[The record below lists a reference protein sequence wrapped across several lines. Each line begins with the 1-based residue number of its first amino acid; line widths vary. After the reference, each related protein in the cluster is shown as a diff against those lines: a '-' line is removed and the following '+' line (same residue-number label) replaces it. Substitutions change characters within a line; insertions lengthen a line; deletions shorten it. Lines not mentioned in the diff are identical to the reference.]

1 MLPFGSLQRRLLA
14 VVLVALAP
22 IVALSGVNLVLSARQ
37 QRADQ
42 LRATTETMRAMV
54 GAVDTELDRLTAV
67 LQALAASS
75 SLQRG
80 DLQDFH
86 DTVRRAKAQ
95 DPSWANIVLAD
106 PAGKQLVNL
115 LRPYGASLPDRPAR
129 PDMFV
134 LVVRDRRPTIG
145 PVVPHGPIIHTPTF
159 AIDVPVMRGS
169 ELRYVLT
176 GVVDP
181 ESIRGVIHQQRVPPD
196 AVVSILD
203 ARGNHVARSREHE
216 QWLAKPASEALRAL
230 MAGGSEGAGPSV
242 TLEGQQIYAAFSR
255 SPTTG
260 WSVAAGLPRE
270 AIDGP
275 VRRSYLTV
283 GLGLALSLALGLL
296 ASSLAARSV
305 SRPID
310 ALRLAAQAVGRGE
323 RSPPP
328 STGLPEV
335 REVADA
341 LVSAH
346 AAREK
351 QLEAERAARAD
362 AEAASHAKDELLAA
376 QQREDVSARRLAA
389 IVDSSDDAIVSKTLD
404 GVVTSW
410 NPAAERMFG
419 YPAAEAIGRHITL
432 IIPTERRAE
441 EDEVLARIRRGQK
454 IDHFDTVRVAKD
466 GRRIEISL
474 TVSPVRS
481 SRGEI
486 IGASKIARDI
496 TERRR
501 LEAERAQ
508 ALAAEQAARAEA
520 ERANRAKD
528 EFLAMLGHELRNPLG
543 AITAAL
549 RVVDLWGLADDRG
562 VQARE
567 IITRQMGSLVRLVDD
582 LLDVGRLTT
591 GKIALTRIP
600 VDLTTVVRRGVDAL
614 TKEGPSPRVECL
626 TAEPVWIEGDET
638 RLEQIVSNLLGNAL
652 KFTPTDGRITVGV
665 SAAAGEAILRVED
678 TGMGIAPDLL
688 PRIFDLFVQGETELH
703 RPRAG
708 LGIGLTLVH
717 RLVDLHGGR
726 IEAASG
732 GLPGRGSVFTV
743 RFPLTAPPAAAAAAP
758 PAVSSAPIRR
768 RVLIVEDSDDAR
780 EMLRYLLERA
790 GHEVYDAADGATG
803 LERALSLG
811 PDVAVV
817 DVGLPGL
824 DGYEL
829 ARRIRASG
837 RNDMFLIAVTGYG
850 QPEARRRGLDAGFDA
865 YLTKPIAP
873 DRLMEV
879 IATASPGGHRSLGGA

>member
-1 MLPFGSLQRRLLA
+1 MLLFGTLQRRLLA

-22 IVALSGVNLVLSARQ
+22 IVALSGVNLALSARQ
-37 QRADQ
+37 QRSDQ
-42 LRATTETMRAMV
+42 LRAMTETMRAMV
-54 GAVDTELDRLTAV
+54 GAVDTELARLTAV
-67 LQALAASS
+67 LRALAASGA
-75 SLQRG
+75 LRRG
-80 DLQDFH
+80 DLAGFH
-86 DTVRRAKAQ
+86 DTVSRAKAQ

-106 PAGKQLVNL
+106 PAGKQLVNI
-115 LRPYGASLPDRPAR
+115 LRPYGAPLPDKPAW
-129 PDMFV
+129 PDTF
-134 LVVRDRRPTIG
+134 LPVVRERRPMIS
-145 PVVPHGPIIHTPTF
+145 PLVPYGRIIRTPTF
-159 AIDVPVMRGS
+159 AIDVPVLQGS

-203 ARGNHVARSREHE
+203 ARGNHVARSREHP
-216 QWLAKPASEALRAL
+216 QWLGKPPSEALLAL
-230 MAGGSEGAGPSV
+230 MARDSEGAGPSR
-242 TLEGQQIYAAFSR
+242 TLEGQETYAAFSR
-255 SPTTG
+255 SPATG
-260 WSVAAGLPRE
+260 WSVAMGVPRVT
-270 AIDGP
+270 IDGP

-283 GLGLALSLALGLL
+283 GLGLALSLGLGLL
-296 ASSLAARSV
+296 ASFLAARSV
-305 SRPID
+305 SRPVE

-323 RSPPP
+323 RPPIQP
-328 STGLPEV
+328 MGLAEV
-335 REVADA
+335 SEVVDA

-351 QLEAERAARAD
+351 RLEAERAARAE

-389 IVDSSDDAIVSKTLD
+389 VVDSSDDAIISKTLD
-404 GVVTSW
+404 GIVTSW

-419 YPAAEAIGRHITL
+419 YSAAEAIGRHITL
-432 IIPTERRAE
+432 IIPPELHGE
-441 EDEVLARIRRGQK
+441 EEEVLARIRRGQK
-454 IDHFDTVRVAKD
+454 TDHFDTIRVAKD
-466 GRRIEISL
+466 GRRVEISL
-474 TVSPVRS
+474 TVSPVRGAA
-481 SRGEI
+481 GEI

-496 TERRR
+496 GDRRQ
-501 LEAERAQ
+501 LEAARAQ
-508 ALAAEQAARAEA
+508 ALAAERAARTEA
-520 ERANRAKD
+520 EQANRAKD

-549 RVVDLWGLADDRG
+549 RVVDLCGLAADRG
-562 VQARE
+562 VRARE
-567 IITRQMGSLVRLVDD
+567 IISRQMGSLVRLVDD

-591 GKIALTRIP
+591 GKIALARVP
-600 VDLTTVVRRGVDAL
+600 VDLAAVVRRGVTAVASEDSSA
-614 TKEGPSPRVECL
+614 RIECRA
-626 TAEPVWIEGDET
+626 AEPVWIQADET

-652 KFTPTDGRITVGV
+652 KFTSPDGRIVV
-665 SAAAGEAILRVED
+665 EVLAAGGEAVLRVED
-678 TGMGIAPDLL
+678 TGMGIPPDLL

-708 LGIGLTLVH
+708 LGIGLTLVR

-732 GLPGRGSVFTV
+732 GLGLGSVFTV
-743 RFPLTAPPAAAAAAP
+743 RFPLTAPAVEAAAAL
-758 PAVSSAPIRR
+758 PAVTSAAVRR

-803 LERALSLG
+803 LERALALG

-837 RNDMFLIAVTGYG
+837 RSEMYLIAVTGYG
-850 QPEARRRGLDAGFDA
+850 QSEARQRGLEAGFDA
-865 YLTKPIAP
+865 YLTKPIGP
-873 DRLMEV
+873 DRLIEV
-879 IATASPGGHRSLGGA
+879 IAATSARPRGSEGA

>member
-1 MLPFGSLQRRLLA
+1 MPAFGTLQRRLLA

-22 IVALSGVNLVLSARQ
+22 IVALSGVNLALSARQ
-37 QRADQ
+37 QRTDQ
-42 LRATTETMRAMV
+42 LRAMTETMRAMV
-54 GAVDTELDRLTAV
+54 GAVDTELHRLTAV
-67 LQALAASS
+67 LQALTASS

-80 DLQDFH
+80 DLKDFH
-86 DTVRRAKAQ
+86 DTLRRAKAQ
-95 DPSWANIVLAD
+95 DPSWANIVLVD
-106 PAGKQLVNL
+106 PAGKQLVNI
-115 LRPYGASLPDRPAR
+115 LRPYGAPLPDKPAW
-129 PDMFV
+129 PDMF
-134 LVVRDRRPTIG
+134 LPVVRDRRPTIS
-145 PVVPHGPIIHTPTF
+145 PVVPYGPIIRVPTF

-181 ESIRGVIHQQRVPPD
+181 ESIRAVIHQQRVPPD

-203 ARGNHVARSREHE
+203 ARGNHVARSREHA
-216 QWLAKPASEALRAL
+216 QWLGKPPSETLQAL
-230 MAGGSEGAGPSV
+230 MTHGTEGAGLSR
-242 TLEGQQIYAAFSR
+242 TLEGQETYAAFSR
-255 SPTTG
+255 SPATG
-260 WSVAAGLPRE
+260 WSVAMGVSRAT
-270 AIDGP
+270 IDGP

-305 SRPID
+305 SGPVE
-310 ALRLAAQAVGRGE
+310 ALRLAAQTVGRGE
-323 RSPPP
+323 PPTIQV
-328 STGLPEV
+328 TGLPEV
-335 REVADA
+335 GEVADA

-351 QLEAERAARAD
+351 QLEAERAARAE
-362 AEAASHAKDELLAA
+362 AEAASRAKDELLAA
-376 QQREDVSARRLAA
+376 QEREDVGARRLAA
-389 IVDSSDDAIVSKTLD
+389 IVDSSDDAIISKTLE

-410 NPAAERMFG
+410 NPGAERMFG
-419 YPAAEAIGRHITL
+419 YSAAEAIGRHITL

-454 IDHFDTVRVAKD
+454 IDHFDTVRVTKD
-466 GRRIEISL
+466 GRRIDISL
-474 TVSPVRS
+474 TVSPMRS
-481 SRGEI
+481 ARGEI

-501 LEAERAQ
+501 LEVERER

-520 ERANRAKD
+520 EQANRAKD

-549 RVVDLWGLADDRG
+549 RVVDLCGLADDRG
-562 VQARE
+562 VQARD

-591 GKIALTRIP
+591 GKIALTRTP
-600 VDLTTVVRRGVDAL
+600 VDLATVVRRGVAAVGN
-614 TKEGPSPRVECL
+614 EGSAPRIEVL
-626 TAEPVWIEGDET
+626 AAEPVWMDADET

-652 KFTPTDGRITVGV
+652 KFTPSGGRILVEV
-665 SAAAGEAILRVED
+665 SAVAGEAVLRVED

-703 RPRAG
+703 RPRSG
-708 LGIGLTLVH
+708 LGIGLTLV
-717 RLVDLHGGR
+717 RQLVDLHHGR

-732 GLPGRGSVFTV
+732 GPGRGSVFTV
-743 RFPLTAPPAAAAAAP
+743 RFPLTAPPDAVAAAP
-758 PAVSSAPIRR
+758 PAVPPAPIRR

-803 LERALSLG
+803 LERALSLS

-829 ARRIRASG
+829 ARRLRAAG
-837 RNDMFLIAVTGYG
+837 RDHMFLIAVTGYG
-850 QPEARRRGLDAGFDA
+850 QAEARRRGLEAGFDA

-873 DRLMEV
+873 DRLTEV
-879 IATASPGGHRSLGGA
+879 IATAAPRYPDPGGA